1 MSVKFDI
8 TAVVPELMDEIIFMD
23 DSPALEAFESELT
36 DIIAGMAEKGDYS
49 DILAGAD
56 ISALLND
63 YKNAVTNLQR
73 SYLLWSEYEAKEPS
87 GKRWGLDPAQRI
99 NYCKIFYKAFGVVL
113 VSLNGKETSV
123 EAGKAAELK
132 QKFMGMIVNGGDLYN
147 KLRDFFRG
155 YIYGW
160 LFNYMTEQKLMPEY
174 AEFIVS
180 LAVVSDKIAA
190 SPQQK
195 ADIVRNLKM
204 MLTKGRFKYINGYV
218 PLNVMTSAV
227 ADRYELSAVSGED
240 RDIVIASVSKRICEL
255 CEYNSEDNTVPYNV
269 TSDFMTKANSEYITC
284 DAFAEREYENAFGGE
299 RTFFDGVHEDKG
311 GMTVKMVAEA
321 AEASCTALSDEY
333 YSSAHVS
340 AAETG
345 LKGEVKG
352 YLYPLAYKDGNSFLF
367 SFAAEYIIMD
377 NCDKALYTR
386 VDAADVPVKSFLFL
400 KDELKS
406 TYFYME
412 VRKLLADGE
421 NIRIPASRQLCIRND
436 KEPLL
441 REISLVDDYLK
452 DSSEDDRRMNK
463 IDKVLYLISG
473 NSNAEHYEAALAE
486 HFFGSK
492 LFDSYIKFRT
502 RTLSDSAERAGVDSQ
517 KKLVAQLNAITL

>member
-8 TAVVPELMDEIIFMD
+8 TAVVPELLDEIIFMD
-23 DSPALEAFESELT
+23 DSPALEAFEGELT
-36 DIIAGMAEKGDYS
+36 DIIADMAEKGDYS

-56 ISALLND
+56 ISALISD
-63 YKNAVTNLQR
+63 YKNAVINLQR

-113 VSLNGKETSV
+113 LSLNGKSNSV
-123 EAGKAAELK
+123 EVGRIAELK
-132 QKFMGMIVNGGDLYN
+132 QKFIGMIVHGGDLYN

-160 LFNYMTEQKLMPEY
+160 MFNYMTEQKLMPEY

-180 LAVVSDKIAA
+180 LAVVSDKLAA
-190 SPQQK
+190 SPEKK
-195 ADIVRNLKM
+195 ADIVRSLKM
-204 MLTKGRFKYINGYV
+204 MLTKGRFKHINGYV
-218 PLNVMTSAV
+218 PLDVVTSAV
-227 ADRYELSAVSGED
+227 ADRFELSSVSGED
-240 RDIVIASVSKRICEL
+240 RDIVIASVSKRIREL
-255 CEYNSEDNTVPYNV
+255 CEYNSEENTVIYNV
-269 TSDFMTKANSEYITC
+269 TADFMTKANSEYIAC
-284 DAFAEREYENAFGGE
+284 DAFAEREFENAFGGE

-321 AEASCTALSDEY
+321 AEASCAALSDEY
-333 YSSAHVS
+333 YTSEHIPAE
-340 AAETG
+340 ETG
-345 LKGEVKG
+345 LKGGVKG

-367 SFAAEYIIMD
+367 SFAAEYVIMD

-386 VDAADVPVKSFLFL
+386 VDAADVPVKSFMFL
-400 KDELKS
+400 KDELRS

-412 VRKLLADGE
+412 VRKLLSDGGS
-421 NIRIPASRQLCIRND
+421 IKIPVSRQLCIRND

-452 DSSEDDRRMNK
+452 DSSEEDRRMNK
-463 IDKVLYLISG
+463 IDKVLYLVSG

-492 LFDSYIKFRT
+492 LFDSYIKFRM
-502 RTLSDSAERAGVDSQ
+502 RTLSDNAERAGVDSQ
-517 KKLVAQLNAITL
+517 KKLIAQLNAITF